1 MSHAK
6 FVEDVGI
13 RAGQI
18 SDGLLC
24 LGSPIGRYNA
34 GAGAARNSLGQ
45 FQQGTF
51 VNLSGTAIFGYGFD
65 VPASLPGPI
74 NGSIQPGQAW
84 HFQLWYRD
92 VGGVSNFTNG
102 VTAQW

>member
-1 MSHAK
+1 MVS
-6 FVEDVGI
+6 GSTT
-13 RAGQI
+13 AGVSI
-18 SDGLLC
+18 SDGLLSG
-24 LGSPIGRYNA
+24 LSDRLVQRS
-34 GAGAARNSLGQ
+34 AGAARNSWAV
-45 FQQGTF
+45 QQGTF
-51 VNLSGTAIFGYGFD
+51 VNLSGTATFGYGFD

-84 HFQLWYRD
+84 HFLWYRD